1 MTKPHQPISTQ
12 PITIKPYNILT
23 FPTYLRSM
31 KLDILA
37 FAAHPDDVELAASGT
52 LLAHI
57 ALGKKVGIVD
67 LTRGELGTRG
77 SADLRD
83 KEAAASSQVLGIHV
97 RENLRMRDGFFVKDE
112 THLLKVI
119 EVIRKYQPEI
129 VLANSE
135 FDRHIDHGRAGDLV
149 HDACFLSGLR
159 KIETMHKGL
168 DQEAW
173 RPKAVYHY
181 IQDYYT
187 RPDVVFDI
195 TPFYDKKIES
205 IKAFS
210 SQFFS
215 AGSAEPVTPISTED
229 FWKFLEARARELGRL
244 INCTYAEG
252 FTVKRPIGSADLTV
266 LL

>member
-1 MTKPHQPISTQ
+1 
-12 PITIKPYNILT
+12 
-23 FPTYLRSM
+23 M

-37 FAAHPDDVELAASGT
+37 FGAHPDDVELAASGT
-52 LLAHI
+52 LLAHS

-77 SADLRD
+77 SAELRD
-83 KEAAASSQVLGIHV
+83 KEAAESSRILGLDV

-119 EVIRKYQPEI
+119 EMIRKYRPEI

-135 FDRHIDHGRAGDLV
+135 FDRHVDHGRAAGLV
-149 HDACFLSGLR
+149 HEACFLSGLR
-159 KIETMHKGL
+159 KIETMHKGQ

-173 RPKAVYHY
+173 RPRAVYHY

-187 RPDVVFDI
+187 KPDIIFDI
-195 TPFYDKKIES
+195 TPFYQKKLES

-215 AGSAEPVTPISTED
+215 EDSTEPVTPISTSD
-229 FWKFLEARARELGRL
+229 FIEFLEARARQFGRL
-244 INCTYAEG
+244 INTTYGEG
-252 FTVKRPIGSADLTV
+252 FTVKRPVGSADLTS

>member
-1 MTKPHQPISTQ
+1 
-12 PITIKPYNILT
+12 
-23 FPTYLRSM
+23 M

-57 ALGKKVGIVD
+57 AMGKKVGIVD

-77 SADLRD
+77 SAELRD
-83 KEAAASSQVLGIHV
+83 KEAAESSKILGLEV
-97 RENLRMRDGFFVKDE
+97 RENLSMRDGFFVKDE
-112 THLLKVI
+112 AHLLKVI
-119 EVIRKYQPEI
+119 EMIRKYKPEI

-135 FDRHIDHGRAGDLV
+135 FDRHIDHGRGADLV

-159 KIETMHKGL
+159 KIQTSHQNTE
-168 DQEAW
+168 QEAW

-187 RPDVVFDI
+187 KPDVIFDI
-195 TPFYDKKIES
+195 TPYYETKMKS
-205 IKAFS
+205 VAAFS

-215 AGSAEPVTPISTED
+215 INSDEPETPISSEN
-229 FWKFLEARARELGRL
+229 FWKFLDARARQFGRL
-244 INCTYAEG
+244 INTTYGEG
-252 FTVKRPIGSADLTV
+252 FTVKRPIGSNDLTT

>member
-1 MTKPHQPISTQ
+1 
-12 PITIKPYNILT
+12 
-23 FPTYLRSM
+23 M

-37 FAAHPDDVELAASGT
+37 FAAHPDDIELAASGT

-57 ALGKKVGIVD
+57 AMGKKVGIVD

-77 SADLRD
+77 SAELRD
-83 KEAAASSQVLGIHV
+83 KEATESSKILGLHV

-112 THLLKVI
+112 THLLRVI
-119 EVIRKYQPEI
+119 EMIRKYQPEI

-135 FDRHIDHGRAGDLV
+135 FDRHIDHGRAADLV

-159 KIETMHKGL
+159 KIETSHHGR

-187 RPDVVFDI
+187 KPDVVFDI
-195 TPFYDKKIES
+195 TPFYDQKLKS
-205 IKAFS
+205 ISAFS
-210 SQFFS
+210 SQFFNLNS
-215 AGSAEPVTPISTED
+215 DEPETPISSKD
-229 FWKFLEARARELGRL
+229 FWDFLEARARQFGRL
-244 INCTYAEG
+244 INATYGEG
-252 FTVKRPIGSADLTV
+252 FTVKRPIGAKDLTE